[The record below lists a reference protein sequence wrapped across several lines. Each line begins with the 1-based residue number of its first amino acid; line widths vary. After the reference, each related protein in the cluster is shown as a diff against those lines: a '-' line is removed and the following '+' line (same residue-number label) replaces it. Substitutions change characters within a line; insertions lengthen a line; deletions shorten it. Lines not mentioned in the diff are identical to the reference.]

1 VTGQPGTLGRAC
13 SLADRGEYAS
23 SWRLL
28 DADQQVSATFAAV
41 LKASMLRQLGL
52 HSAAAAL
59 DVIAWQA
66 AAAEQ
71 ESAWAALGLSAD
83 WVGRGDWQRAG
94 FWLRKAEAG
103 SGSVGVRHRDWWDM
117 ASAHAWVSAE
127 VALLEGR
134 PADAV
139 GVLARV
145 PNPSPARLRQD
156 HHRAKTAL
164 FLAASFLTLGDKAR
178 ARPLVDQCLALAQ
191 PAGLQPL
198 CWPAHRL
205 AVDIDPT
212 RATWHKN
219 RGERALDA
227 IAASL
232 PEMAAP
238 LWRRP

>member
-1 VTGQPGTLGRAC
+1 MAKTMAYAFESEILG
-13 SLADRGEYAS
+13 
-23 SWRLL
+23 
-28 DADQQVSATFAAV
+28 VNT
-41 LKASMLRQLGL
+41 
-52 HSAAAAL
+52 L

-66 AAAEQ
+66 AEAE
-71 ESAWAALGLSAD
+71 EDSAWAALGLSAD
-83 WVGRGDWQRAG
+83 WVGRGDRQRAR

-103 SGSVGVRHRDWWDM
+103 SGSVGEPQRDWWDM
-117 ASAHAWVSAE
+117 VSAHAWVSAE
-127 VALLEGR
+127 MALLEGR

-139 GVLARV
+139 EVLASV

-156 HHRAKTAL
+156 HHQAKTAL
-164 FLAASFLTLGDKAR
+164 FLAASYLTVGDMAR
-178 ARPLVDQCLALAQ
+178 AWPLVDQCLALAQ

-198 CWPAHRL
+198 CWPARRL
-205 AVDIDPT
+205 AADIDPT

-219 RGERALDA
+219 RGEQALDA